1 MKDKILILFMSL
13 FVVIANGQCGLVF
26 NLEVFNE
33 SCFGAADG
41 SANLILLNNTVV
53 SDSVS
58 NLPYCPSHP
67 FATTSAQPSAIIE
80 EVILNGDN
88 NNINNNT
95 TGVADFYE
103 DYTTSMYSDM
113 TLGQPYSISVTL
125 NGVGTS
131 GNSIN
136 NSGAK
141 VYIDYNMNGDFND
154 PGEEIGVIPYR
165 TTATLGVPEVI
176 NFTVPVTAGIG
187 ATRLR
192 VVSQY
197 QSTPNP
203 SSIGPC
209 DASTV
214 LSEPWFGATE
224 DYSIVLNNPTVS
236 ATYLWSTGE
245 TTDSVSGLSVGSY
258 WVNITDANGCVTS
271 DNFTISSGSPIT
283 VLASFDQTICA
294 GYTASSLNA
303 SSGGG
308 AGTYSWVD
316 ASNPLVILGTG
327 SNFSPPPLIISTTY
341 TVTLTDNN
349 GCVATDDIV
358 ITVSPVPSVSL
369 TAVPNPACEGDDILL
384 TATSSIP
391 VNKYKFQVNSGSW
404 SNLTSPGW
412 GNSSSFIYNNITSTT
427 QFRVRVKENN
437 GCNSSGWSTIT
448 VPINNI
454 ITPLISHN

>member
-1 MKDKILILFMSL
+1 MNL

-41 SANLILLNNTVV
+41 STNLILLNNTVV

-58 NLPYCPSHP
+58 NLPYCPSYP
-67 FATTSAQPSAIIE
+67 SSLLIQPSAIIE

-88 NNINNNT
+88 TSINNNT

-103 DYTTSMYSDM
+103 DYTASMYSDM

-125 NGVGTS
+125 NGVGAP

-141 VYIDYNMNGDFND
+141 VYIDYNIDGDFNGI
-154 PGEEIGVIPYR
+154 GEEIGVIPYR
-165 TTATLGVPEVI
+165 DTTTLGVPEVI
-176 NFTVPVTAGIG
+176 NFTIPVTAGIG
-187 ATRLR
+187 ATRMR

-209 DASTV
+209 DAAIGM
-214 LSEPWFGATE
+214 SEPWFGATE

-236 ATYLWSTGE
+236 ATYLWSTGQ
-245 TTDSVSGLSVGSY
+245 TSNSISSLSSGNYSVD
-258 WVNITDANGCVTS
+258 ITDANGCVSTE
-271 DNFTISSGSPIT
+271 NFTISSGSAIT
-283 VLASFDQTICA
+283 VLASSDQTICN
-294 GYTASSLNA
+294 GGTPTPVSVLVSSIGSFLWTPSSDFINA
-303 SSGGG
+303 SIQNPIFS
-308 AGTYSWVD
+308 
-316 ASNPLVILGTG
+316 SNPNSTTVYSVSFTDTSGCVA
-327 SNFSPPPLIISTTY
+327 SDDVIISVNPLPS
-341 TVTLTDNN
+341 VTLT
-349 GCVATDDIV
+349 A
-358 ITVSPVPSVSL
+358 L
-369 TAVPNPACEGDDILL
+369 PNPACLGDDIVL

-412 GNSSSFIYNNITSTT
+412 GNSSSFTYNNITTTT
-427 QFRVRVKENN
+427 QFRVKVRENF
-437 GCNSSGWSTIT
+437 GCNTSSWSTIT
-448 VPINNI
+448 VPISI
-454 ITPLISHN
+454 ITTQPINHN